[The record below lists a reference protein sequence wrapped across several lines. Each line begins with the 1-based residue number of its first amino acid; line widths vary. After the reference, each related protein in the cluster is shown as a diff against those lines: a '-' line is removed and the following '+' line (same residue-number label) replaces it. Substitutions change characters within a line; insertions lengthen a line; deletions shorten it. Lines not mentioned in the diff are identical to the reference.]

1 MYQREIGLKL
11 ATKEIDYHDA
21 GLRKMKMGI
30 HISYPFQ
37 GRLIFWS
44 DIFIIFFDDVE
55 FDINE
60 KEPLKSDT
68 RCGGIGLGF
77 AAKEKY

>member
-1 MYQREIGLKL
+1 
-11 ATKEIDYHDA
+11 
-21 GLRKMKMGI
+21 MKMQFY
-30 HISYPFQ
+30 ISCPFQ

-44 DIFIIFFDDVE
+44 DIFITFIDDVE
-55 FDINE
+55 FDSNE

>member
-1 MYQREIGLKL
+1 M
-11 ATKEIDYHDA
+11 
-21 GLRKMKMGI
+21 MMGI
-30 HISYPFQ
+30 YISYPFQ
-37 GRLIFWS
+37 GMS
-44 DIFIIFFDDVE
+44 DVFIIFFDDVE
-55 FDINE
+55 FVSNE